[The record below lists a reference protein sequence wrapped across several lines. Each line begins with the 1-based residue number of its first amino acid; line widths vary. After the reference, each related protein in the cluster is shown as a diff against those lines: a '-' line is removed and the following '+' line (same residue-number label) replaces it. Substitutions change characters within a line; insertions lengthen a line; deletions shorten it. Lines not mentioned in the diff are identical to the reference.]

1 MNCQRLICLTTLKSY
16 LIPPF
21 YDRDNKKL
29 AYLMDMKT
37 ISVVDLISQSVI
49 AQINHE
55 SKIDWLE
62 LSETAHKILFRDK
75 KMRSVIS

>member
-1 MNCQRLICLTTLKSY
+1 
-16 LIPPF
+16 
-21 YDRDNKKL
+21 
-29 AYLMDMKT
+29 MDMKT

-75 KMRSVIS
+75 KMRSVWTLIFTSFHFPKF

>member
-1 MNCQRLICLTTLKSY
+1 
-16 LIPPF
+16 
-21 YDRDNKKL
+21 
-29 AYLMDMKT
+29 MDMKT
-37 ISVVDLISQSVI
+37 ISVVDLISQSII

-75 KMRSVIS
+75 KMR

>member
-1 MNCQRLICLTTLKSY
+1 
-16 LIPPF
+16 
-21 YDRDNKKL
+21 
-29 AYLMDMKT
+29 MDMKT
-37 ISVVDLISQSVI
+37 ISVIDLITQTII

-75 KMRSVIS
+75 KMRSVFVNTIKGDEFL